1 MELFWLL
8 VFEQF
13 TALDVMQGEE
23 VSNRQAVAQKWSRT
37 GTVNVAP
44 GQPTEDVVKQL
55 VTECKEKG
63 DVPPDALLTNI
74 IMLPNFFIPR

>member
-13 TALDVMQGEE
+13 TALDVMQDEAA
-23 VSNRQAVAQKWSRT
+23 SSRQAVAQKWSRT

-44 GQPTEDVVKQL
+44 GQTTEDVVKRL
-55 VTECKEKG
+55 IAECKAAG
-63 DVPPDALLTNI
+63 GVPADALLLD
-74 IMLPNFFIPR
+74 MVLLPNHLVQ